1 LKKTRGGPGEKG
13 KVRGGG
19 KEKRNCFFL
28 CWWGGGGGGVAMT
41 LCHYAK
47 GNITQRLILELYV
60 NGFESNPSNCFY
72 ILPCRMISARLLQR
86 GRQRA

>member
-1 LKKTRGGPGEKG
+1 LVVSEVRTVSVFRQTRRSPEEKG
-13 KVRGGG
+13 KVIERR
-19 KEKRNCFFL
+19 KARSYSVFVC
-28 CWWGGGGGGVAMT
+28 
-41 LCHYAK
+41 YAK
-47 GNITQRLILELYV
+47 GNFTQRLILELYV